1 MTTNPGTSNTKTS
14 KTKTFNIKTSR
25 IMTSNIE
32 PLAREMAE
40 RICRRSGM
48 PEADIPPWVDLHW
61 PCAAAMLE
69 AGVMDEG
76 GEWVEHRDVRLGME
90 AYRERVSRA
99 K

>member
-1 MTTNPGTSNTKTS
+1 MPCDGQCPGAGLQPEPRPLI
-14 KTKTFNIKTSR
+14 FDP
-25 IMTSNIE
+25 MTSNIE
-32 PLAREMAE
+32 PLAREMAM

-48 PEADIPPWVDLHW
+48 PEADIPRWVDLHW

-76 GEWVEHRDVRLGME
+76 GEWVEDKDVRLGME
-90 AYRERVSRA
+90 AYRERLSGP

>member
-1 MTTNPGTSNTKTS
+1 MTSSSMTS
-14 KTKTFNIKTSR
+14 
-25 IMTSNIE
+25 SNIE

-48 PEADIPPWVDLHW
+48 SETVIPHGVDLHW

-76 GEWVEHRDVRLGME
+76 GEWVADKDVRKGME
-90 AYRERVSRA
+90 AYRERILRQNSA
-99 K
+99 G

>member
-1 MTTNPGTSNTKTS
+1 MCLTHAFRLPAESWAGDNGP
-14 KTKTFNIKTSR
+14 
-25 IMTSNIE
+25 MTSNIE
-32 PLAREMAE
+32 PLAREMAM

-48 PEADIPPWVDLHW
+48 PEADILRWVDLHW

-76 GEWVEHRDVRLGME
+76 GDWVADKDVRLGME
-90 AYRERVSRA
+90 AYRERLLRP